1 MGKQI
6 RVPFILLS
14 KLFGRPFISVFLF
27 LLAALML
34 GACKTAPTDIRQ
46 EAEQAL
52 RNSALNR
59 AHDANQLRIG
69 NIATL
74 FSTDDACVLG
84 FVATSND
91 TDGKDVVEHIEFIY
105 CKVAGD
111 VFSTMYKSSQRETLM
126 QEAANDLSPLAV
138 FTPVWEQMS
147 ETEK

>member
-34 GACKTAPTDIRQ
+34 GACKTTPTDIRQ

-52 RNSALNR
+52 RKSALNH
-59 AHDANQLRIG
+59 AHDANQLRIN

-91 TDGKDVVEHIEFIY
+91 TDGKDVVENIWSLFIAKWQAMFSALCTSRCNARLS
-105 CKVAGD
+105 CKRPP
-111 VFSTMYKSSQRETLM
+111 TTYHL
-126 QEAANDLSPLAV
+126 
-138 FTPVWEQMS
+138 
-147 ETEK
+147 